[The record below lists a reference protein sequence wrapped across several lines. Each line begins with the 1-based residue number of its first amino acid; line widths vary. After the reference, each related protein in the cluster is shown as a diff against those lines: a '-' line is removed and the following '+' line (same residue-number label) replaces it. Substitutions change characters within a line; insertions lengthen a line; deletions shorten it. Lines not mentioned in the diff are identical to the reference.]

1 MLRDLSNVGPV
12 LTSVWEQDIYSW
24 LRDRRARHKKAL
36 SQPVAIPPL
45 PKPTRTRTPGPL
57 DVYLRSSIGQEL
69 VPLTMTADNRPAT
82 GQRRAMGRDM
92 LNTLDTETQACL
104 RAAVEQE
111 RQAMREEEQEEAGS
125 AAEWERAA

>member
-1 MLRDLSNVGPV
+1 M
-12 LTSVWEQDIYSW
+12 
-24 LRDRRARHKKAL
+24 

-57 DVYLRSSIGQEL
+57 DVYLRSSIGQEQ

-92 LNTLDTETQACL
+92 LNTLDMETQASL
-104 RAAVEQE
+104 RSAVEEE
-111 RQAMREEEQEEAGS
+111 RQAIRQEEQEEAGS
-125 AAEWERAA
+125 VTEWERAA